1 MMDAT
6 SIRSWLL
13 QAPKPD
19 AIRTTTAD
27 GEVQELAITKTGSWM
42 GLAETLEALRPEL
55 VEALD
60 AKGTLLRALRPLEH
74 EPRQEASR
82 SSAAAVRA
90 PAPVAADPE
99 TVRFQIVAQI
109 VAEAYR
115 HATDVAF
122 ERLVSLF
129 EAVNRRSES
138 LEHSLEATH
147 KMLKRAWEEQVE
159 AQAEAASARVEAEAD
174 PLNAMVGAFVT
185 SAATGA
191 QAKAA
196 EAAATAASNA
206 VNSVGKSNGK
216 ANGAK
221 SATNGK
227 G

>member
-1 MMDAT
+1 MMDAKQ
-6 SIRSWLL
+6 IRAWLL

-19 AIRTTTAD
+19 GVRTTTAD
-27 GEVQELAITKTGSWM
+27 GEVQDLAITKTGSWM
-42 GLAETLEALRPEL
+42 GLAETIAAVRPEL

-74 EPRQEASR
+74 EPGTEASR
-82 SSAAAVRA
+82 SSSRTPAAVPLA
-90 PAPVAADPE
+90 TDDAE
-99 TVRFQIVAQI
+99 TRRFLA
-109 VAEAYR
+109 VAEIVKDAYR

-147 KMLKRAWEEQVE
+147 KMLKRAWEDQVE
-159 AQAEAASARVEAEAD
+159 AQADAASARVEAEAD
-174 PLNAMVGAFVT
+174 PLNAMVGAFVQGQ
-185 SAATGA
+185 AA
-191 QAKAA
+191 AKAA
-196 EAAATAASNA
+196 ETAATRATAAVA
-206 VNSVGKSNGK
+206 PTNGK

-221 SATNGK
+221 SAPAK

>member
-1 MMDAT
+1 MMDAKQ
-6 SIRSWLL
+6 IRAWLL
-13 QAPKPD
+13 AAPKPD

-27 GEVQELAITKTGSWM
+27 GEVQDLAITKTGSWM
-42 GLAETLEALRPEL
+42 GLAETLAALRPEL

-74 EPRQEASR
+74 EPATETSR
-82 SSAAAVRA
+82 SSAAPRA
-90 PAPVAADPE
+90 GAAIVAADPE
-99 TVRFQIVAQI
+99 TVRFQIVASI

-174 PLNAMVGAFVT
+174 PLNAMVGAFVQGQ
-185 SAATGA
+185 AA
-191 QAKAA
+191 AKAA
-196 EAAATAASNA
+196 ETAATRATAAVA
-206 VNSVGKSNGK
+206 PTTNGK

-221 SATNGK
+221 SAPAK